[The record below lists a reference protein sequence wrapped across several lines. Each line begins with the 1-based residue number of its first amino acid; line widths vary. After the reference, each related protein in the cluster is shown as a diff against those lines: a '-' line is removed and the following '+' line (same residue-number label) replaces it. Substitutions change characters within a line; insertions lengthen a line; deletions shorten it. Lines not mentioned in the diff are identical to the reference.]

1 MRYRLEYRGVHCKF
15 YPTRDAALAGMM
27 NAIDAGYAAEDFEIL
42 DGSDEL

>member
-27 NAIDAGYAAEDFEIL
+27 ESVAQGYAAEDFEIL
-42 DGSDEL
+42 DGSDDL